1 MKTETRMGERNSFV
15 INHALRVFFI
25 ASVLSSVV
33 TQLNTLVDGIIVS
46 HVVTADAISAV
57 SLATPVFSL
66 VMLLGSVIYTGAGLL
81 IAEALGNQ
89 KYKQVNRLFTISV
102 TSIVII
108 NVLLAIVLIACNDAI
123 CRLLTDEERLLPLL
137 KSYMPISF
145 VGNLFFLLQMTLA
158 QYVKISGR
166 PALAT
171 KCVMVESVG
180 NIVLDLLFVMLFGW
194 GMQGAALASATATV
208 LSMLVFMPYLRR
220 EPRPFRFIRVKS
232 RCCADLLGK
241 SMLRGLP
248 TAIGSVMIAAL
259 FIGLNELFLKT
270 HGADGMF
277 VLSVCVQTLMLSM
290 LVLSGAGSA
299 ITGIGGVLSGEQDMD
314 GINRLLNS
322 IFKVIMVG
330 MAVVSV
336 VVFLFPGMIANLFG
350 ATGHLLEFSE
360 KPLRIFSLIFI
371 PIGLVIPLSNL
382 FVLLERNMLAS
393 LVNVGLL
400 VCLLPA
406 VWLMATVD
414 PDDIWYA
421 MPCGMWILMGLC
433 IAATFVISSRHKGLH
448 WLFLTN
454 TIPGDSNRAYSVEY
468 NTDSISRCI
477 DGMKDVVSRLEV
489 DEETKRNIGQC
500 LEEVMLNEKEMA
512 AKCEKQGTFD
522 ISLADFADRVTI
534 TVKDVGKAYN
544 PIMKYSIGGEED
556 FDETKLSIIIAT
568 GLCEDIN
575 YQYMNGLNCLYLNF
589 KKNNQLQNS

>member
-1 MKTETRMGERNSFV
+1 
-15 INHALRVFFI
+15 
-25 ASVLSSVV
+25 
-33 TQLNTLVDGIIVS
+33 
-46 HVVTADAISAV
+46 
-57 SLATPVFSL
+57 
-66 VMLLGSVIYTGAGLL
+66 
-81 IAEALGNQ
+81 
-89 KYKQVNRLFTISV
+89 
-102 TSIVII
+102 
-108 NVLLAIVLIACNDAI
+108 
-123 CRLLTDEERLLPLL
+123 
-137 KSYMPISF
+137 
-145 VGNLFFLLQMTLA
+145 
-158 QYVKISGR
+158 
-166 PALAT
+166 
-171 KCVMVESVG
+171 
-180 NIVLDLLFVMLFGW
+180 
-194 GMQGAALASATATV
+194 
-208 LSMLVFMPYLRR
+208 MPYLRR

-336 VVFLFPGMIANLFG
+336 VVFLFPGMIASLFG
-350 ATGHLLEFSE
+350 ATGHLQEFSE

-382 FVLLERNMLAS
+382 FVLLNRNMLAS

-406 VWLMATVD
+406 VWLMSTIA

-454 TIPGDSNRAYSVEY
+454 TVPGDSNRAYSVAY
-468 NTDSISRCI
+468 DTDSIIQCLDS
-477 DGMKDVVSRLEV
+477 MKGLAEQLEV
-489 DEETKRNIGQC
+489 DEQTKKNIATC

-512 AKCEKQGTFD
+512 SICEKQGTFD

-544 PIMKYSIGGEED
+544 PIMKYRIGGEEE
-556 FDETKLSIIIAT
+556 FDETKLSIIIAM

-589 KKNNQLQNS
+589 KKDNQQQNS